1 MCKESQKESEQEIVE
16 RFDREMR
23 QTLLDAA
30 NEIRIEKG
38 LPPLTEE
45 EITTLPETLPKAG
58 ESE

>member
-1 MCKESQKESEQEIVE
+1 MCKENQKESEREVLE

-30 NEIRIEKG
+30 NEMRIEKG

-45 EITTLPETLPKAG
+45 EIAALPDTLPETG
-58 ESE
+58 DSE

>member
-1 MCKESQKESEQEIVE
+1 MCKESQKESEREVAE

-30 NEIRIEKG
+30 NEMRTEKG

-45 EITTLPETLPKAG
+45 EIAVLPDTLPKAG
-58 ESE
+58 EDE

>member
-1 MCKESQKESEQEIVE
+1 MCKESQKESERKVVE

-30 NEIRIEKG
+30 NEMRIEKG

-45 EITTLPETLPKAG
+45 EVAALPDTLPKAG
-58 ESE
+58 DGE